1 MLVKPHHQLYLAI
14 VANKIV
20 AFSYHITAE
29 ILIFSALLRN
39 YEVIRPAAR
48 SCYLMSLKHILLWLV
63 FDF

>member
-1 MLVKPHHQLYLAI
+1 MLVKPHYQLYLAI

-20 AFSYHITAE
+20 AFSHHITAE

-48 SCYLMSLKHILLWLV
+48 CYLMLLKHILLRLV